1 MRAILVLVLVAISA
15 APARADSFAEIV
27 GGLSLPVGNDNWTNT
42 VDQSPKLGVR
52 AGAMSGEIGGM
63 LAIDWTPETL
73 DNNGGSFGIG
83 ATSAAAHRFRA
94 IASAVFRH
102 RVAPRITISARAG
115 AGLDLAHASY
125 EVTILNSTS
134 STSDT
139 DLGYGFEFGGGVWFD
154 VGGTQ
159 LGVELALPIGKHSKR
174 ATQTGD
180 ITFDYTSIDIDL
192 LLGIRF

>member
-1 MRAILVLVLVAISA
+1 MRAILVLVLVAIS

-27 GGLSLPVGNDNWTNT
+27 GGLALPVGNDTWTKT
-42 VDQSPKLGVR
+42 VDPSPKLGVR
-52 AGAMSGEIGGM
+52 AGAMSGELGGM
-63 LAIDWTPETL
+63 LALDWTPETL

-102 RVAPRITISARAG
+102 RVAQKVTISARAG

-125 EVTILNSTS
+125 ELSILGSTS

>member
-1 MRAILVLVLVAISA
+1 MRALLVLVLVAIGA
-15 APARADSFAEIV
+15 APARADGFAEIV
-27 GGLSLPVGNDNWTNT
+27 GGLALPIGNDNWTNT
-42 VDQSPKLGVR
+42 VDPSPKLGVR
-52 AGAMSGEIGGM
+52 AGAMAGELGGM
-63 LAIDWTPETL
+63 LAIDWTPESL
-73 DNNGGSFGIG
+73 ANDGGSFGIG
-83 ATSAAAHRFRA
+83 STNAAAHRFRA

-115 AGLDLAHASY
+115 AGLDLAHASA
-125 EVTILNSTS
+125 ELTILGATS

-139 DLGYGFEFGGGVWFD
+139 DLGYGFELGGGAWFD

-159 LGVELALPIGKHSKR
+159 LGVELALPIGKHTKR
-174 ATQTGD
+174 ASRSGE